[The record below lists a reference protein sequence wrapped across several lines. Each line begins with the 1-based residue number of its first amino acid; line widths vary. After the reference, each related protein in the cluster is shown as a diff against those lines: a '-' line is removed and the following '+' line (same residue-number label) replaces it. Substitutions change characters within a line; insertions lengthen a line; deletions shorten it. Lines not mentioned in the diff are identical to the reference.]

1 MNITGAIF
9 DMDGTLLDSMMIW
22 DSVGIDYLA
31 ALGVRAR
38 PDLPEKI
45 LTMSMP
51 QAAAYFRSDYGVAL
65 SEAEIIAGINARIAD
80 FYQNSVR
87 AREGVA
93 DFLQLL
99 ARKGITLCVATATDR
114 PLAEAALRHTG
125 LLDAF
130 SFILTCTETAGKDRP
145 DIFLKAR
152 SLLGTPLEQTL
163 VFEDALYAIRTAKQA
178 GFPVAAVY
186 DASSHRDQ
194 AEIQTLADCYLP
206 TFACA
211 EGALL

>member
-31 ALGVRAR
+31 GLGVQAR

-80 FYQNSVR
+80 FYHNT
-87 AREGVA
+87 APAKKGVA
-93 DFLQLL
+93 DFLQSL
-99 ARKGITLCVATATDR
+99 ARKGIRLCVATATDR
-114 PLAEAALRHTG
+114 PLAEAALRRTG

-130 SFILTCTETAGKDRP
+130 SFILTCTESAGKDRP
-145 DIFLKAR
+145 DIFLKAQH
-152 SLLGTPLEQTL
+152 LLGTPLEQTI
-163 VFEDALYAIRTAKQA
+163 VFEDALYAIRTAKLA

-186 DASSHRDQ
+186 DESSQRDQ
-194 AEIQTLADCYLP
+194 AEIQKLADCYLP
-206 TFACA
+206 TFASA
-211 EGALL
+211 GEALL